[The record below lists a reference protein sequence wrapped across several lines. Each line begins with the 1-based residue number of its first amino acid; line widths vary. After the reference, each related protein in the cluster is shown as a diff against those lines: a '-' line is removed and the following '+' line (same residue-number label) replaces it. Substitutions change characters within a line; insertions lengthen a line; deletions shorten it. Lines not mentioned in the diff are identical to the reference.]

1 SINELQALWVLV
13 SSLRCN
19 ETFDVT
25 EQLPPRRIDVVRP
38 VRADDFAQ
46 RLRNDAEERD
56 EQFAW
61 CSVGVVRGNFRSDH
75 AEVAGAF
82 SGKVQDRLDGE
93 RQHRT

>member
-1 SINELQALWVLV
+1 MLV

-38 VRADDFAQ
+38 VRSDDFAQ

-56 EQFAW
+56 EQFARRA
-61 CSVGVVRGNFRSDH
+61 VGVVRGNLR
-75 AEVAGAF
+75 
-82 SGKVQDRLDGE
+82 
-93 RQHRT
+93 